1 MKNILSLLIVAVSL
15 VSGGCA
21 TITGSEMQQ
30 VALSVKGASGTPIDG
45 FKCALKN
52 DKGSWEATASGFV
65 DIRRSAED
73 LNVECKKAGEADG
86 LLKAISRASG
96 GMVGNIIFG
105 GGIGALID
113 HNKGT
118 GYNYPDSLPV
128 EMGKTV
134 VIDRKDQNNNNQPQT
149 SSSPVPQ
156 SGTTVQPAAG
166 SNAQPTSRTTAL
178 SAARP
183 SGQVAAPSEKI
194 SESDAFMRSLH
205 DNKGPAR
212 SH

>member
-30 VALSVKGASGTPIDG
+30 VALSVKGTSGTPVEG
-45 FKCALKN
+45 VKCALKN
-52 DKGSWEATASGFV
+52 DKGSWEATAPSFV

-73 LNVECKKAGEADG
+73 LNVECKKSGEQDG

-96 GMVGNIIFG
+96 GMVGNILFG

-113 HNKGT
+113 HSKGT

-128 EMGKTV
+128 ELGKTV
-134 VIDRKDQNNNNQPQT
+134 IVDRRDQNAAPSQT
-149 SSSPVPQ
+149 SSAPIPQ
-156 SGTTVQPAAG
+156 SGQTTAP
-166 SNAQPTSRTTAL
+166 STAQPSVQTSASSQKT
-178 SAARP
+178 SD
-183 SGQVAAPSEKI
+183 
-194 SESDAFMRSLH
+194 SDAFMRSLH

>member
-1 MKNILSLLIVAVSL
+1 MKNIFSMLIVAVSL

-30 VALSVKGASGTPIDG
+30 LALSVKGASGAPIEG
-45 FKCALKN
+45 VQCALKN
-52 DKGSWEATASGFV
+52 DKGAWEAAAPAFV
-65 DIRRSAED
+65 NIRRSAED
-73 LNVECKKAGEADG
+73 LNVECKKSGEQDG

-96 GMVGNIIFG
+96 GMVGNILFG

-134 VIDRKDQNNNNQPQT
+134 LVDRRDQNTTQSQASPAPFPQA
-149 SSSPVPQ
+149 SIAVQ
-156 SGTTVQPAAG
+156 S
-166 SNAQPTSRTTAL
+166 
-178 SAARP
+178 SAA
-183 SGQVAAPSEKI
+183 SGAPPTGQATAQGAAQTNGQKPAPSEKI
-194 SESDAFMRSLH
+194 SDSDAFMRSLH

-212 SH
+212 SY

>member
-30 VALSVKGASGTPIDG
+30 VALSVKGTSGTPVEG
-45 FKCALKN
+45 VKCALKN
-52 DKGSWEATASGFV
+52 DKGSWEATAPSFV

-73 LNVECKKAGEADG
+73 LNVECKKSGEQDG

-113 HNKGT
+113 HSKGT

-134 VIDRKDQNNNNQPQT
+134 IVDRRDQNTAPSQT
-149 SSSPVPQ
+149 SSAPIPQ
-156 SGTTVQPAAG
+156 SSQTTAP
-166 SNAQPTSRTTAL
+166 STAQPNVQTSASSQKT
-178 SAARP
+178 SD
-183 SGQVAAPSEKI
+183 
-194 SESDAFMRSLH
+194 SDAFMRSLH